1 MVILFPPSFPFQLL
15 SLSLFLSLSLCLC
28 CYHYL
33 FLSCLS
39 FLYLSFRFSI
49 YLMDN
54 IKIEHCSNIKVTKK
68 KDNHKYLCLL
78 FSSPPLKLSFA
89 VRLPSHIQHMSK
101 MRIAP
106 SLSILLICLLFLC
119 LDIPPSSSLLPPPPF
134 LCLCVVWNT
143 ERESSLSRS
152 FCLACSNSN

>member
-1 MVILFPPSFPFQLL
+1 
-15 SLSLFLSLSLCLC
+15 
-28 CYHYL
+28 
-33 FLSCLS
+33 
-39 FLYLSFRFSI
+39 
-49 YLMDN
+49 MDN

-78 FSSPPLKLSFA
+78 FSSPPLNLSFA

-101 MRIAP
+101 MRITP

-134 LCLCVVWNT
+134 LCLSVVWNT

-152 FCLACSNSN
+152 FCLACSNSNSKALLARETCCCAWTALLEVLYAYTNRASFPKTFCLVSVPGHV